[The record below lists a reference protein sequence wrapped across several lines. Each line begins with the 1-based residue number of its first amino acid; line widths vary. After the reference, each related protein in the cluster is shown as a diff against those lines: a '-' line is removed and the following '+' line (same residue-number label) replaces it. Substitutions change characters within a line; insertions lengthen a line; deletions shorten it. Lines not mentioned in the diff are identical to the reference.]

1 MSGKRTFTM
10 IKPSAVSSGFT
21 GPIISKITEGGFAIV
36 ALKMH
41 HLSRKQAELF
51 YEIHKERPFYG
62 ELVAFM
68 SSGPVVAMVLE
79 KENCVEAFRNYIG
92 ATDPAKAAP
101 GTIRQLYGKNMGEN
115 AIHGSDSDEN
125 ATRESRF
132 FFSELEECL

>member
-1 MSGKRTFTM
+1 M

-41 HLSRKQAELF
+41 HLTRKQAELF

-68 SSGPVVAMVLE
+68 SSGPVVAMVLG